1 MKKITK
7 FICLLLSFCIFSTLL
22 CSCFGE
28 SVEIDIQELIE
39 ANSTRSLL
47 ENYKSIN
54 IKFDYGDGETYG
66 YYVDSELGYYWDT
79 SGYTEITFGDVQYG
93 FDGYEY
99 YRVFYAGEE
108 PGTSMFEHVIID
120 KELLPAEEI
129 IKCKQKGD
137 TITLTTK
144 ITVEEMEKL
153 GYEFAADQDGG
164 YFFTKYT
171 IDAST
176 LAIKQMEERFVYED
190 GKRAAANIIDVYYDT
205 ERLDDAVALLEN
217 YNGASSLRTVTVVT
231 DPNTSA
237 ERSYKMTLPIN
248 AYTVFA
254 LPEEYEN
261 GYTDR
266 ACTIAFEGDYETDK
280 DLTVYV
286 TK

>member
-7 FICLLLSFCIFSTLL
+7 IICLLLSFCIFATLL
-22 CSCFGE
+22 CSCLGE
-28 SVEIDIQELIE
+28 DVEIDIQKLIE
-39 ANSTRSLL
+39 ANSTKALL
-47 ENYKSIN
+47 ENYESIS
-54 IKFDYGDGETYG
+54 IKFDYSDDGTYG
-66 YYVDSELGYYWDT
+66 YYVDSELGFYWDT
-79 SGYTEITFGDVQYG
+79 SGYTELNFGDVQYG

-99 YRVFYAGEE
+99 YRVFYVEE
-108 PGTSMFEHVIID
+108 DPDTSMFEHIIID
-120 KELLPAEEI
+120 KELLPVETV

-144 ITVEEMEKL
+144 VTIEEMKKL
-153 GYEFAADQDGG
+153 GYGFAADQDGG
-164 YFFTKYT
+164 YFLTKYT
-171 IDAST
+171 IDANT
-176 LAIKQMEERFVYED
+176 LAIKQMEERFVYSD
-190 GKRAAANIIDVYYDT
+190 GERSAANIINVEYDK
-205 ERLDDAVALLEN
+205 ERLDDASALLEN

-231 DPNTSA
+231 DPNTS
-237 ERSYKMTLPIN
+237 EEKTYTMKLPVN
-248 AYTVFA
+248 AYAVFA